1 VGPTRTL
8 AFTVPGGAALVV
20 IGCAKTAPGSYY
32 VNVLASAAVNGTIS
46 AEVGGALLPCCRG

>member
-1 VGPTRTL
+1 M
-8 AFTVPGGAALVV
+8 ALVV
-20 IGCAKTAPGSYY
+20 IGRAETAPGSYY